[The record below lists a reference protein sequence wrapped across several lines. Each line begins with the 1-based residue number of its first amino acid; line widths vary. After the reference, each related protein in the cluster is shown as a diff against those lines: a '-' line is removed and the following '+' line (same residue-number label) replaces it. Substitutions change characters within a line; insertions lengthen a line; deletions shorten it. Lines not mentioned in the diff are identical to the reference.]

1 MWVIKL
7 NSSSFLFILFVNIH
21 SQQKQFSRSAHQ
33 MSTVSSP
40 QGMTCWIFKELQFPC
55 GCGYTLEICS
65 KFTTKHLLYD
75 VSYIDLLAFYS
86 SVGYSLLRNCEK
98 SKKLWAYQDQICDLW
113 LLNLQP
119 ATNCIPA
126 QNCVYHLLNIFDKF
140 MRQFS
145 YVWNFVLCNFLDE
158 LYFILHNLTAFYWKK

>member
-98 SKKLWAYQDQICDLW
+98 EVKNCEHTRIKSVIYVQDLFETVGLLSVEFTTSNKLYSGSKLRISFVKYIWQIYETIFICLKLC
-113 LLNLQP
+113 
-119 ATNCIPA
+119 T
-126 QNCVYHLLNIFDKF
+126 
-140 MRQFS
+140 M
-145 YVWNFVLCNFLDE
+145 
-158 LYFILHNLTAFYWKK
+158 